1 MTRRHPTATIVASL
15 VLSLLAAPALSAQIG
30 TPPKITAPIHAARRA
45 VAKTNAHT
53 AAEQKPIL
61 GRTPANGARSDS
73 ARATARTVARGTKT
87 APTYAAGPAPASP
100 VSRIPH
106 PASRAPSPEPRDP
119 VLTRET
125 FTYSADGRRDPFV
138 SLMTSGELRPMITD
152 LKLVAVIYDPAGH
165 SVAVLRDLSTSEQYR
180 VTVGKTLGRMR
191 VAAIQP
197 KSVTF
202 TLEEFGYSRQEVLAL
217 NDSTTERAQ

>member
-1 MTRRHPTATIVASL
+1 MTRRPPTAAIVIGLA
-15 VLSLLAAPALSAQIG
+15 LSLLAAPALRAQIG
-30 TPPKITAPIHAARRA
+30 TPPKITAPIHAAQRA

-53 AAEQKPIL
+53 AAEQKPML

-73 ARATARTVARGTKT
+73 ARTAARTAARGTKT
-87 APTYAAGPAPASP
+87 APTYAAGPAAASPASR
-100 VSRIPH
+100 SPH
-106 PASRAPSPEPRDP
+106 PASRASSPEPRDP